1 MLTLTLL
8 FIGAVAF
15 LIAGFEGVA
24 WTIII
29 LGVLFAF
36 FGLFM
41 VLVNTILN
49 CLDKPN
55 KKKQE
60 AKFIADN
67 E

>member
-24 WTIII
+24 WATIILI
-29 LGVLFAF
+29 GLFAF
-36 FGLFM
+36 FGLSIWC
-41 VLVNTILN
+41 VNSLVEQW
-49 CLDKPN
+49 DKAGEAER
-55 KKKQE
+55 K
-60 AKFIADN
+60 AKFIRDN